1 MKTAIIGY
9 PRIGKNRELKF
20 RTEDYLK
27 ENITTDILESSA
39 KELRRV
45 HWNCI
50 SRKEIDFIPSN
61 DFSFYDNMLDTAC
74 LFNIIPQRY
83 KSLKLSDFDTY
94 FTMARGYQNKN
105 GDVKALP
112 MKKWFN
118 TNYHYIVPEF
128 EDSTEVKLSGEKPF
142 TEYKEAIELNIKTKP
157 VIIGPFTLLKLSNF
171 SGSKNVGDFADSV
184 IEAYWELLKRFSVLN
199 AEWVQ
204 FDEPSLVTDLTSE
217 DKVLFL
223 ELYSGLLKSKGNIKI
238 LFQTYFGD
246 IRDIYSEVTGLDLD
260 GIGLDFV
267 EGGKTFELIE
277 KNGFPA
283 GKLLFA
289 GVVNGKNIWRNNY
302 DKTLSILKQLTKY
315 IPKDNVVINTSCSLL
330 HVPYTV
336 DDEAEVPAEYREH
349 FAFAEEKLDEL
360 FELKVLFKDDDF
372 ENNPAF
378 LKNCDLVKR
387 KNSFYDK
394 SVKDRISA
402 LKGEDFTRL
411 PFFEEREALQRKT
424 LQLPI
429 FPTTTIGSFPQ
440 TNDVKANR
448 AKFKRGEITE
458 ERYIENVKVKIEH
471 CIRLQEEIGLD
482 VLVHGEYERNDMVE
496 FFGENL
502 SGFIFTSKAW
512 VQSYG
517 TRCVKPPIIWS
528 DIKRSKSITTD
539 YVKYAQSLTDKPV
552 KGMLTG
558 PITILNWSFPR
569 DDISHKEMA
578 FQLAL
583 AIRDEVL
590 ELEASGIRIIQVD
603 EAALKEKL
611 PIRREDWHTEYLDWA
626 IPAFR
631 LVHSGVRAETQIH
644 THMCYSEFNEIIR
657 EIDEM
662 DADVISFEASRSQ
675 LGIVGVLKDNGFKTQ
690 VGPGVYDIHSP
701 RIPSEDEIKN
711 AINKILEYIRP
722 EKLWI
727 NPDCGLKTRGEAET
741 IPSLKN
747 LVNAAHCV
755 RSKLENYN
763 EH

>member
-1 MKTAIIGY
+1 M
-9 PRIGKNRELKF
+9 
-20 RTEDYLK
+20 D
-27 ENITTDILESSA
+27 
-39 KELRRV
+39 
-45 HWNCI
+45 
-50 SRKEIDFIPSN
+50 
-61 DFSFYDNMLDTAC
+61 
-74 LFNIIPQRY
+74 
-83 KSLKLSDFDTY
+83 
-94 FTMARGYQNKN
+94 
-105 GDVKALP
+105 
-112 MKKWFN
+112 
-118 TNYHYIVPEF
+118 
-128 EDSTEVKLSGEKPF
+128 
-142 TEYKEAIELNIKTKP
+142 IKTKP
-157 VIIGPFTLLKLSNF
+157 LIIGPFTLLKLSNF
-171 SGSKNVGDFADSV
+171 NGNKNAGDFAVSV
-184 IEAYWELLKRFSVLN
+184 IEAYGELLKRFSALN

-204 FDEPSLVTDLTSE
+204 FDEPSLVTDLTSK
-217 DKVLFL
+217 DKALFL
-223 ELYSGLLKSKGNIKI
+223 NLYSGLLKSKWGIKI
-238 LFQTYFGD
+238 LLQTYFGD
-246 IRDIYSEVTGLDLD
+246 IRDIYSEVTGFDFD

-267 EGGKTFELIE
+267 EGCKTFELIE
-277 KNGFPA
+277 KYGFPA

-289 GVVNGKNIWRNNY
+289 GVVHGKNIWRNY
-302 DKTLSILKQLTKY
+302 YRKTLSILEQLTEY
-315 IPKDNVVINTSCSLL
+315 IAKDNIVISTSCSLL
-330 HVPYTV
+330 HVPYTA
-336 DDEAEVPAEYREH
+336 DNETEMPNEYKEH
-349 FAFAEEKLDEL
+349 LAFAEEKLAELSELNAL
-360 FELKVLFKDDDF
+360 FES
-372 ENNPAF
+372 ENHKNHPAY
-378 LKNCDLVKR
+378 LNNCDLFTRR
-387 KNSFYDK
+387 KNFEDLD
-394 SVKDRISA
+394 VKDRISA
-402 LKGEDFTRL
+402 LKSEDFTRL
-411 PFFEEREALQRKT
+411 PGFYEREAIQKQVIKLSV
-424 LQLPI
+424 L
-429 FPTTTIGSFPQ
+429 PTTTIGSFPQ
-440 TNDVKANR
+440 TDDVKANR

-458 ERYIENVKVKIEH
+458 EQYIENVKAKIEH
-471 CIRLQEEIGLD
+471 CVRLQEGIGLD

-502 SGFIFTSKAW
+502 SGFLFTSKAW

-517 TRCVKPPIIWS
+517 TRCVKPPIFWS
-528 DIKRSKSITTD
+528 DIKRSKSMTTD
-539 YVKYAQSLTDKPV
+539 YIKYAQSLTDKPV